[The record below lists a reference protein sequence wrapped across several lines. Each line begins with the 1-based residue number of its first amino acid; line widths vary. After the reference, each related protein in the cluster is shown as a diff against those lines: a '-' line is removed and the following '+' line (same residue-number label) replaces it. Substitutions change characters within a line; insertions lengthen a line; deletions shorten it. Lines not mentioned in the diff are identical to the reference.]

1 MADEDETYVLADGT
15 VLDDAAAERIVA
27 EVVAAVD
34 AGRGTISFPRRGR
47 PSLAGGTGPSPS
59 VGFRLT
65 PEVRQRAEE
74 LAHRRGITVSA
85 LAREALEDYLRRAG

>member
-1 MADEDETYVLADGT
+1 MADEEASVVMADGT
-15 VLDDAAAERIVA
+15 VLDEAAAERIVA
-27 EVVAAVD
+27 EVVAAVE
-34 AGRGTISFPRRGR
+34 AGRGTVTFPRRGR
-47 PSLAGGTGPSPS
+47 PSLAGGPGTSPS